1 MNDNAIVLKTGG
13 DFLVPAAPL
22 QTMIAT
28 YQAKKDFI
36 GAVLAE
42 GVDYGKIPG
51 AGDKPAL
58 FKAGAEKM
66 TSFFG
71 LAPLFEDIQAVE
83 DWTGADHNG
92 EAFFYYRQRCKLFRG
107 DRLIGS
113 AEGSCNS
120 WEKKYRYRWLSE
132 SDVPAGLD
140 KSKLKTRGGRISEF
154 TFALDKSET
163 TGQYGK
169 PAEYWKRFKDAIEAG
184 TAAQTKRTTKSGK
197 AMDAWEIDSTLYCVP
212 NDDVADQVNTILKMA
227 QKRALVAA
235 VLIAT
240 NISDYFTQDIEDY
253 TDRPIV
259 EGVVTEVK
267 PAAPVASPAPV
278 EPEQPGQFVPAP
290 AAPAKPVPANVRTA
304 KLGGKDGHNYPAA
317 WVKDLM
323 VKVIGPG
330 KCNEFEVDGILQKIN
345 IDPIV
350 SADTVIGSVEAYLN
364 AKEHG
369 FEPLEAARTY
379 LLEQNS

>member
-1 MNDNAIVLKTGG
+1 MNENNAIVLRTGG

-22 QTMIAT
+22 ATMIAT

-36 GAVLAE
+36 SAVLAE

-83 DWTGADHNG
+83 DWTGADHAG

-120 WEKKYRYRWLSE
+120 WEKKYRYRWIAE
-132 SDVPAGLD
+132 NDVPVGID
-140 KSKLKTRGGRISEF
+140 KSKLKTRGGRASEF
-154 TFALDKSET
+154 TFALDKCET

-169 PAEYWKRFKDAIEAG
+169 PAEYWKRFNDAIESG
-184 TAAQTKRTTKSGK
+184 TATQTKRKTKTGK
-197 AMDAWEIDSTLYCVP
+197 EMDAWEIDSTLYCVP

-253 TDRPIV
+253 TDRPII
-259 EGVVTEVK
+259 EGVVTEIK
-267 PAAPVASPAPV
+267 PVVVA
-278 EPEQPGQFVPAP
+278 PAP
-290 AAPAKPVPANVRTA
+290 AARPDKITDLIPQQDATE
-304 KLGGKDGHNYPAA
+304 PAA
-317 WVKDLM
+317 VPQAWNAAVLIQLVSDYNLIMPRLIGTLKYCKLPKD
-323 VKVIGPG
+323 
-330 KCNEFEVDGILQKIN
+330 
-345 IDPIV
+345 
-350 SADTVIGSVEAYLN
+350 ST
-364 AKEHG
+364 
-369 FEPLEAARTY
+369 
-379 LLEQNS
+379 LEQLDAWMAVYKSSREAGEAVAIAADAANGVMQQ